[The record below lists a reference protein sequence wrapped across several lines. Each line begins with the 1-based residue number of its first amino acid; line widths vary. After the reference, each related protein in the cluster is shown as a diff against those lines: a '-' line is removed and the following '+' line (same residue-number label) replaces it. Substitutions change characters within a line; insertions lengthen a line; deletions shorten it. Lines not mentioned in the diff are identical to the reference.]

1 MQISLR
7 IPDPKTGHK
16 ASIGHEIGGDTVI
29 DLNLSFD
36 ELQWLRQYEP
46 VAWTELMAG
55 LARVGFVVAS
65 MKADI

>member
-7 IPDPKTGHK
+7 IPNANAGHRESLGLT
-16 ASIGHEIGGDTVI
+16 AGNDTLI
-29 DLNLSFD
+29 DLNISFD

-46 VAWTELMAG
+46 VAWAELMAG
-55 LARVGFVVAS
+55 LGRVGFVVAS